1 MREAKK
7 KQNSTTLGLDY
18 GSRRIG
24 LALSDPDG
32 VFAFPAGC
40 LERKSPEQDLAALR
54 ELVEARGVV
63 QIVVGLPIHMSGR
76 EGPEA
81 RAARAFAETLRRE
94 TGRSVELLDERWT
107 SREAERALRD
117 AGRWGKAAK
126 QGRGAAAQ
134 PGEAERRA
142 GPRSDRPRSEA
153 KPSEAHWAESARPRS
168 GRAARRSRAKP
179 GEVDAAAATLLLR
192 SWLERRAR
200 GAEGER

>member
-1 MREAKK
+1 MQEANK

-32 VFAFPAGC
+32 VLAFPAGC

-107 SREAERALRD
+107 SREAERALQ
-117 AGRWGKAAK
+117 A
-126 QGRGAAAQ
+126 
-134 PGEAERRA
+134 
-142 GPRSDRPRSEA
+142 
-153 KPSEAHWAESARPRS
+153 ARPGSR
-168 GRAARRSRAKP
+168 RAARRSRAKQ

-192 SWLERRAR
+192 TWLERRAR